1 MSRTPQL
8 FNSRAVDSRSDNCSC
23 FKSARRAEQ
32 EEKDVPEV
40 LAPPAND
47 DAPILID
54 LVSPTLGWC
63 LPLEARA
70 RGITSP
76 ARSSAA
82 YVCSFGSSDFC
93 SADGDTTSLISRPN
107 ADSIRPR
114 VSLAFKH
121 DIPRDARRT
130 WSRLSV
136 RVIEFSKPA

>member
-23 FKSARRAEQ
+23 FKSARRAEE

-70 RGITSP
+70 PGESQ
-76 ARSSAA
+76 
-82 YVCSFGSSDFC
+82 
-93 SADGDTTSLISRPN
+93 
-107 ADSIRPR
+107 
-114 VSLAFKH
+114 
-121 DIPRDARRT
+121 ARRAAALPT
-130 WSRLSV
+130 FAPLAAQTSV
-136 RVIEFSKPA
+136 QPTGTPRH